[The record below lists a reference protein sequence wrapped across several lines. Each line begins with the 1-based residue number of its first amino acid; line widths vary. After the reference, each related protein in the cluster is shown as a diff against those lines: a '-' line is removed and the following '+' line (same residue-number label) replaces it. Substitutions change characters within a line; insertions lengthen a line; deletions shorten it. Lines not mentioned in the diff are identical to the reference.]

1 MSGKQSPYKQAVW
14 IPELINALAVS
25 VPSPT
30 PTRLLCS
37 IHHYGTGYHSG
48 LRRCVRTSKH
58 TLLIYWSVCEGRKW
72 TNTLKRITTGNSAL
86 LALWSLLGGW
96 LLVSKVLH
104 TLIVPPHLHYCQHAL
119 VSAAIPHNLT
129 GLFSASE
136 DNQVCSFNP
145 IRTGWGCTGG
155 ATSLCSENGPLI
167 RQRLWPFQEASL
179 TKSRESLR
187 GTNDAVVK
195 QVINGC
201 RHTWRRRNMKQFS
214 LFYFMASWSEN
225 TVYQKSYQAWSGQVA
240 ILSEK
245 DKQPQPPICTS
256 VTNKRG
262 LQNLTEML
270 QGSGNTLV
278 FEQAILIGRL

>member
-25 VPSPT
+25 VQSPT
-30 PTRLLCS
+30 PTTTCLLCS
-37 IHHYGTGYHSG
+37 IHHYGTGYHTVDWEGVSE
-48 LRRCVRTSKH
+48 LPHTH

-104 TLIVPPHLHYCQHAL
+104 TLIVPPHLHYCQHAF
-119 VSAAIPHNLT
+119 VSAAISHNLT

-136 DNQVCSFNP
+136 DNQVCSFNL
-145 IRTGWGCTGG
+145 IRTGWGCTRG
-155 ATSLCSENGPLI
+155 ATSMCSENGPLI

-187 GTNDAVVK
+187 VINDAVVK
-195 QVINGC
+195 QVIKGC

-214 LFYFMASWSEN
+214 LFYFMASWSEKHCLPKKLLGLESLFCHRKTN
-225 TVYQKSYQAWSGQVA
+225 YHSLQFV
-240 ILSEK
+240 LEL
-245 DKQPQPPICTS
+245 PTS
-256 VTNKRG
+256 VGCKIWQKCYKVQVTHWYLNRHY
-262 LQNLTEML
+262 
-270 QGSGNTLV
+270 
-278 FEQAILIGRL
+278 